1 MSGGEVWQKR
11 SIRFFHE
18 YMQRPS
24 HKMKTSRTYSTPQ
37 DLSSIITLLNA
48 ARPVEQLTDYP
59 SNVNLYELMQSIT
72 VQANTN
78 LWFDDNQLTAY
89 ALVDEYN
96 NLLFDCLPDHLD
108 LLGNEI
114 VEWGLNHVNSDAK
127 TLDTNCRASDTAR
140 VEFLQSHGFIKTP
153 SEGISMHRDLDQ
165 PIPIP
170 TLPKGFTIRS
180 IKGEEEAQ
188 ALAELH
194 RAAFGTDYVT
204 TEVRQTWMRVPD
216 YDPVLDLVAIAPDG
230 TFAAYCMCSISHEQN
245 QVTGRLEG
253 QTDPIATH
261 PHYQKLGLAQAILN
275 TGLHLLKERGMKTA
289 KLGTSDDNIAM
300 QKTAHA
306 VGFYI
311 NHKIIWFEKATK

>member
-1 MSGGEVWQKR
+1 
-11 SIRFFHE
+11 
-18 YMQRPS
+18 
-24 HKMKTSRTYSTPQ
+24 MKTSRIYSTAQ
-37 DLSSIITLLNA
+37 DLLSIIELLNI
-48 ARPVEQLTDYP
+48 ARPVEQLADYP
-59 SNVNLYELMQSIT
+59 NSVNLQELMQSIT

-78 LWFDDNQLTAY
+78 LWFDGDQLTAY

-96 NLLFDCLPDHLD
+96 NLLFDCQPDQLD

-114 VEWGLNHVNSDAK
+114 VEWGLNHVHNDAE

-140 VEFLQSHGFIKTP
+140 VEFLESHGFTKTP
-153 SEGISMHRDLDQ
+153 TETISMRRDLGQ
-165 PIPIP
+165 PIPAPALP
-170 TLPKGFTIRS
+170 TGFTIRS

-216 YDPVLDLVAIAPDG
+216 YDPDLDLVAVAPDG
-230 TFAAYCMCSISHEQN
+230 TFAAYCMCSISNEQN
-245 QVTGRLEG
+245 EVTGKLEG

-261 PHYQKLGLAQAILN
+261 PRYQKLGLAQALLN
-275 TGLHLLKERGMKTA
+275 TGLRLLKERGIKTA
-289 KLGTSDDNIAM
+289 KLGTSSDNIAM

-311 NHKIIWFEKATK
+311 SHKIIWFEKATK